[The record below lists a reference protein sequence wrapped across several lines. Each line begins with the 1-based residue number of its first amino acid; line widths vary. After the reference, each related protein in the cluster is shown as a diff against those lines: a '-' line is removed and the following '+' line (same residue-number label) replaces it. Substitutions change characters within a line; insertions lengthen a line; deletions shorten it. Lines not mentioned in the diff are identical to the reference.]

1 VEKVEITVV
10 GAGVIGLAVAQELTK
25 ITEDLLVI
33 ERHFSFGQETSSR
46 NSEVIHAGIYYPKNS
61 LKAIT
66 CFEGKNLL
74 YEFCR
79 KHNVDCKQTGKL
91 IIAETDA
98 QIKEL
103 EDISRNAAENKV
115 EDLELIDKKKLK
127 QLEPHVEAKAA
138 LYSPSTGIIDSHGL
152 MKHLSWMVQSRN
164 GQIAYNT
171 ELIGIEKAKDG
182 YILHVQDEKRE
193 TFSFFSRLVVNSAGL
208 SSDKIAAM
216 VGNDKKEYRLHY
228 CKGDY
233 FRVHNNKGKF
243 ISRLVYP
250 VPKLKKAGL
259 GTHAT
264 LDLGGGL
271 RLGPDDQYVNDI
283 NYTIDE
289 SKRKAFYESVR
300 GFLPFIEPD
309 DLHPDTSGI
318 RPKLQG
324 PDDDFRDFLVQ
335 DEISSGF
342 EGFVNLIGIESPGIT
357 AALSIAR
364 YIKDIS
370 AKYF

>member
-1 VEKVEITVV
+1 
-10 GAGVIGLAVAQELTK
+10 
-25 ITEDLLVI
+25 
-33 ERHFSFGQETSSR
+33 
-46 NSEVIHAGIYYPKNS
+46 
-61 LKAIT
+61 
-66 CFEGKNLL
+66 
-74 YEFCR
+74 
-79 KHNVDCKQTGKL
+79 
-91 IIAETDA
+91 
-98 QIKEL
+98 
-103 EDISRNAAENKV
+103 
-115 EDLELIDKKKLK
+115 
-127 QLEPHVEAKAA
+127 
-138 LYSPSTGIIDSHGL
+138 
-152 MKHLSWMVQSRN
+152 MVQSRN

-264 LDLGGGL
+264 LDLGVGL

-364 YIKDIS
+364 HIKDIS